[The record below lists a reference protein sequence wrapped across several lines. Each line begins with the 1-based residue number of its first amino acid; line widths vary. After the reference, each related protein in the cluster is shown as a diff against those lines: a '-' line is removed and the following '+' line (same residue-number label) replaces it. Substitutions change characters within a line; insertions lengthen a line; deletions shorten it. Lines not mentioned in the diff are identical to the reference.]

1 MKRVMVWIV
10 LALLPIVLKY
20 VQRRVNARLR

>member
-1 MKRVMVWIV
+1 MKRVMVWVV

-20 VQRRVNARLR
+20 VQRRINARLR